1 METARK
7 NLLLSQQDRLPMP
20 SDDLFTL
27 VKSLTPAEKRY
38 FKLIAQT
45 HASGEATNYLLLF
58 EAMDK
63 QTEYDEEAIKKK
75 YRKEKFVAQLT
86 FTRNALRNKI
96 LDALCAYI
104 GGSKD
109 NTIVFEFR
117 QALNHLLA
125 LYRKGIYGQMEKDL
139 KRLLKM
145 AADYEM
151 PIYTLE
157 LLQWQRRLL
166 LERTDRNITEDLD
179 ALIEEEQRAQQLLQ
193 NEAQFK
199 HLHDRLLV
207 SLKVRI
213 RAKDAEALQKM
224 EELIQIP
231 LLQEENNALTRQAK
245 LFYNEIWGFYHW
257 RMGNF
262 ASMYAHHKRIIE
274 IWETNDLFRN
284 EHRHE
289 YRKALCNFLNSCH
302 AFQKFEDY
310 PPTLV
315 KIRALAANDV
325 PTEVKIFHI
334 SFYHEL
340 LYYLNTFSI
349 AKGVAEIPER
359 LPQLEAWKDQIHSSR
374 LLTIYYNIALVYFFA
389 HRFGDALTWINEIL
403 SHPKA
408 DTRREVYH
416 TAHIL
421 QLAIHYEL
429 GNIDLLENLHR
440 SVYRNLKNADEL
452 QLFERLLLSN
462 FKKLATVN
470 EYDKKAMRS
479 YFESFDKELKEQL
492 SEFPQQH
499 LLGWFEIQTWLSS
512 KLNGMTMSEV
522 LIQNK

>member
-1 METARK
+1 
-7 NLLLSQQDRLPMP
+7 MP
-20 SDDLFTL
+20 SDDLFAL

-38 FKLIAQT
+38 FKLYAQT
-45 HASGEATNYLLLF
+45 HSSAEATNYLLLF

-86 FTRNALRNKI
+86 FTKNTLRNKI
-96 LDALCAYI
+96 LDALCAYM

-109 NTIVFEFR
+109 STVVFEFR

-145 AADYEM
+145 ADDYEM
-151 PIYTLE
+151 PVYSLE
-157 LLQWQRRLL
+157 LLHWQRRLL
-166 LERTDRNITEDLD
+166 LDRTDRNITEDLES
-179 ALIEEEQRAQQLLQ
+179 LIEEEHRAQRLLQ
-193 NEAQFK
+193 NEADFK

-213 RAKDAEALQKM
+213 RAKDSEALQKM
-224 EELIQIP
+224 EQLMQIP
-231 LLQEENNALTRQAK
+231 LLQSEGNALTQQAK
-245 LFYNEIWGFYHW
+245 LFYNEVWGFYHW

-262 ASMYAHHKRIIE
+262 ERMYAHHKRIIE

-315 KIRALAANDV
+315 KIRSLAANDI

-340 LYYLNTFSI
+340 LYYLNTYSI
-349 AKGVAEIPER
+349 KQGVAEIPSR
-359 LPQLEAWKDQIHSSR
+359 LTQLEAWKDQIHSSR

-389 HRFGDALTWINEIL
+389 HQFGDALTWINEIL

-408 DTRREVYH
+408 DTRREVQH

-421 QLAIHYEL
+421 QLAVHFEL
-429 GNIDLLENLHR
+429 GNNDLLDNLHR
-440 SVYRNLKNADEL
+440 SAYRNLKNADEL
-452 QLFERLLLSN
+452 QLFERLLLTN
-462 FKKLATVN
+462 FKKLAGVN
-470 EYDKKAMRS
+470 EYDRKAVRA
-479 YFESFDKELKEQL
+479 YFENFDQELNEL
-492 SEFPQQH
+492 LAEFPQQH

-512 KLNGMTMSEV
+512 KLSGKSMSEV
-522 LIQNK
+522 LAQKE